1 MVQRVHGIGR
11 YIGMRTLE
19 IDGMHR
25 DYVTIQYAG
34 GDKLYL
40 PMEQITTL
48 EKYIG
53 PEGQSPV
60 LSKMGGASWEKSG
73 AKQSSPFRNW
83 RNDFWRYMPKEKLLR
98 ALPLIRIRRNRE
110 NLKIPFPM

>member
-1 MVQRVHGIGR
+1 
-11 YIGMRTLE
+11 MRTLE

-60 LSKMGGASWEKSG
+60 LSKMGGASWEKIRSK
-73 AKQSSPFRNW
+73 AKQSIQELAERLLAV
-83 RNDFWRYMPKEKLLR
+83 YAKEKLLR